1 MNVINKSPKTLT
13 DVFESESSTQN
24 ISPDQ
29 LVVLQG
35 ILESIP
41 DGILIVSDTGKIIRS
56 NRLGRRLCE
65 QLIDRP
71 TPLDSAPKLIWRLCK
86 ALLDSQETSVN
97 DPSVNDPIDSVDDLS
112 VDDPIDY
119 ALIEEDIQTTHG
131 VTIRVR
137 VQFCNHDSV
146 DARILI
152 ILEDRFQTAHARAIA
167 EGRRYGLTNREA
179 EVWQY
184 RCIGCTYKDISKKLF
199 ITVDTVKKHVK
210 SIYAKRETFQL
221 MHNSEE
227 I

>member
-13 DVFESESSTQN
+13 DLFESESSTQN
-24 ISPDQ
+24 IANDQ
-29 LVVLQG
+29 LAILQG

-41 DGILIVSDTGKIIRS
+41 DGILIISDTGKIIRS
-56 NRLGRRLCE
+56 NRLGQHLCE

-71 TPLDSAPKLIWRLCK
+71 TPLDSAPKLIWRLCE
-86 ALLDSQETSVN
+86 ALLDSQETSV
-97 DPSVNDPIDSVDDLS
+97 DDPIDSVDDLS
-112 VDDPIDY
+112 VDDPINY
-119 ALIEEDIQTTHG
+119 ALVEEDIQTTHG

-152 ILEDRFQTAHARAIA
+152 ILEDRFQAAHAKAIA

-210 SIYAKRETFQL
+210 SIYAKRETFQH

-227 I
+227 T